1 MSIHP
6 TDEHLSNK
14 CRPDTVAVT
23 AAPIGETTVPRE
35 CAVEAAAATERIA
48 VAAAGKI
55 AAAVSS
61 PKHPQL
67 PHLPLPPLL

>member
-23 AAPIGETTVPRE
+23 AEPIGETTVPRE
-35 CAVEAAAATERIA
+35 SAVEAAVAIERIA
-48 VAAAGKI
+48 AAVAAVAV
-55 AAAVSS
+55 VSS

-67 PHLPLPPLL
+67 PHLPSPPLL